1 MMPNKVTLVF
11 DINSEVIG
19 VYSNYGK
26 ALEAIIKAY
35 YDYLQRNL
43 DYYKAEGI
51 IGEILYDLETLQ
63 KGYIEDV
70 CYCETHT
77 VQGDELVV

>member
-1 MMPNKVTLVF
+1 MLDKVTLVF
-11 DINSEVIG
+11 DSDSEVSG
-19 VYSNYGK
+19 VYSNYGM
-26 ALEAIIKAY
+26 ALEAMIKAY
-35 YDYLQRNL
+35 CDYLQRNL
-43 DYYKAEGI
+43 DYYKAEDI

-63 KGYIEDV
+63 RGFIEEV